1 MHNKPSFR
9 TQKIE
14 LTIKRL
20 IAEYIVTNKEFLIE
34 FPTLRMEI
42 TDVKVSKD
50 LRFAKVL
57 LVHNIKDIEFEKFKK
72 KYTRKM
78 QEIIAKTMT
87 SKYIPKISLYVDEP
101 YKESIKVQQLID
113 QL

>member
-20 IAEYIVTNKEFLIE
+20 IAEYIVTHKEFLIE

-42 TDVKVSKD
+42 TDARVSKD

-78 QEIIAKTMT
+78 QELIAKTMT

>member
-20 IAEYIVTNKEFLIE
+20 IAEYLVTHKEFLIE
-34 FPTLRMEI
+34 FPTLRIEI
-42 TDVKVSKD
+42 TDTKVSKD

-57 LVHNIKDIEFEKFKK
+57 LVHNIKDKDFEKFKK
-72 KYTRKM
+72 KYTKKM
-78 QEIIAKTMT
+78 QEIIAKTLT
-87 SKYIPKISLYVDEP
+87 SKFIPRISLYVDEP
-101 YKESIKVQQLID
+101 YKESIKVQQLLD

>member
-20 IAEYIVTNKEFLIE
+20 VAEYLVTHKEFLVD
-34 FPTLRMEI
+34 FPLLRIEI
-42 TDVKVSKD
+42 TDTKVSKD

-57 LVHNIKDIEFEKFKK
+57 LVHNIKDNDFEKFKK
-72 KYTRKM
+72 KYTRKI
-78 QEIIAKTMT
+78 QEIVARTLT
-87 SKYIPKISLYVDEP
+87 SKYIPRISLYLDEP
-101 YKESIKVQQLID
+101 YKESIKVQQLLD
-113 QL
+113 SL

>member
-20 IAEYIVTNKEFLIE
+20 ISEYLVTYKEFLID
-34 FPTLRMEI
+34 FPTLRVEI

-57 LVHNIKDIEFEKFKK
+57 LVHNIRDIDFDKFKK
-72 KYTRKM
+72 NI
-78 QEIIAKTMT
+78 QEKC
-87 SKYIPKISLYVDEP
+87 KG
-101 YKESIKVQQLID
+101 
-113 QL
+113 

>member
-20 IAEYIVTNKEFLIE
+20 IAEYIVTHKEFLIE

-50 LRFAKVL
+50 LRFAKIL

-72 KYTRKM
+72 NILEKCK
-78 QEIIAKTMT
+78 K
-87 SKYIPKISLYVDEP
+87 
-101 YKESIKVQQLID
+101 
-113 QL
+113 